1 MWARNSTIELNRAV
15 PPGRLASTMCPG
27 GSKVLLVVALLLLSG
42 CDGGIDPA
50 PTRVKAATASVSMNP
65 AAWVF
70 QYSPGM
76 PPTPTGDPAGGWAFD
91 FPTRPNSV
99 HYLVTTANPRP
110 TVNVSMNFEISASAD
125 AVFDF
130 RTNPNNTCAS
140 PPSLLHLYI
149 QRVGDEMTGQGQYA
163 FYRWFSIPTVV
174 LANGTFTLTAPID
187 PSQWIDVW
195 GRPGSA
201 SPADFIAAMSN
212 IANLGMT
219 FGGGCFA
226 GHGVW
231 LTAGSA
237 RMSVRSYSAQ

>member
-1 MWARNSTIELNRAV
+1 
-15 PPGRLASTMCPG
+15 
-27 GSKVLLVVALLLLSG
+27 
-42 CDGGIDPA
+42 
-50 PTRVKAATASVSMNP
+50 
-65 AAWVF
+65 
-70 QYSPGM
+70 
-76 PPTPTGDPAGGWAFD
+76 
-91 FPTRPNSV
+91 
-99 HYLVTTANPRP
+99 
-110 TVNVSMNFEISASAD
+110 MNFEISASAD

-149 QRVGDEMTGQGQYA
+149 QRVGDEMTGKGQYA

-174 LANGTFTLTAPID
+174 LANGTFTLTVPID